1 MILSIIIIVGQNLF
15 WHELFLHI
23 IAILYSCAIYIC
35 YRYNGY
41 LPQGDRGRRRSKF
54 VLYKRSE
61 PSGVKR
67 SKHYIVQSPQT
78 SKAILDAN
86 QHSISYTLSRNQAVI
101 VEYKEDA
108 ETDMFQVRIFSL
120 NVDSLGRFLY
130 ILLYILGRT
139 FLRVTNRLCS
149 YGHSTRWQKRRQSYA
164 EHYIAVCLSNFS
176 KSLWDCQGQDIC
188 CWLRFE

>member
-1 MILSIIIIVGQNLF
+1 MRFSYFFFSLF
-15 WHELFLHI
+15 
-23 IAILYSCAIYIC
+23 YS
-35 YRYNGY
+35 YNGY

-101 VEYKEDA
+101 VEYKEDT
-108 ETDMFQVRIFSL
+108 ETDMFQVSSHFNL
-120 NVDSLGRFLY
+120 FLPV
-130 ILLYILGRT
+130 LFEFNTHT
-139 FLRVTNRLCS
+139 FL
-149 YGHSTRWQKRRQSYA
+149 
-164 EHYIAVCLSNFS
+164 
-176 KSLWDCQGQDIC
+176 
-188 CWLRFE
+188 